1 MDGDGD
7 LRSSNK
13 GRKECRIPNILR
25 RKEKP
30 PLSGICETKGSGSES
45 KAVGPLSLDLSHRLN
60 SAGRRDSCTAPF
72 LPPSPVLK
80 ASPTPISF

>member
-13 GRKECRIPNILR
+13 GRKECRISNILR

-30 PLSGICETKGSGSES
+30 PLSGICDSVRP
-45 KAVGPLSLDLSHRLN
+45 KAPGLNLRLWV
-60 SAGRRDSCTAPF
+60 RC
-72 LPPSPVLK
+72 L
-80 ASPTPISF
+80 